1 MIVDSILEYLPHT
14 RVKYQE
20 HGSDPRN
27 YRVDFSKVVDKLGF
41 KPQYNIQYGI
51 KELMHAMDN
60 QLFNLVDKN
69 KIFYGN
75 YKLDLQSESQ

>member
-1 MIVDSILEYLPHT
+1 MIEMGK
-14 RVKYQE
+14 VKYQK

-27 YRVDFSKVVDKLGF
+27 YRVDFSKVDAKLDF

-51 KELMHAMDN
+51 KELIHAMDN
-60 QLFNLVDKN
+60 QLFNFVDIN

-75 YKLDLQSESQ
+75 YELNFQSQY